1 MKHARLLLLFL
12 FIGGSGAVADTLVMP
27 PFTYAGRVMNYMRT
41 RYQSE
46 VTVYARHTNGVLVAR
61 TSVFTSDSS
70 SRNYALA
77 IPLASAP
84 TEQMAVVGETLRFE
98 VDDGTTLW
106 TAQELMPSTPVGNP
120 GTVVMADIVLL
131 FDLNKNGVADAY
143 EELIE
148 TLRFERDGVYEAYDP
163 NADYD
168 GDGFPNG
175 QEYVAG
181 TDPLSA
187 SETFTIDYVATISPT
202 IEIQKHRAVIRFY
215 AMRGRT
221 YSVVSTGNLSGD
233 PAWAVQPFRLTDS
246 PDAVTATTY
255 LSPTDVSQEGNVTL
269 YVDADAA
276 TKFYRLCVE

>member
-1 MKHARLLLLFL
+1 MKKTGLLMLFL
-12 FIGGSGAVADTLVMP
+12 FIGVGGAVADTLVMP

-41 RYQSE
+41 SYQSG

-77 IPLASAP
+77 IPLASAA
-84 TEQMAVVGETLRFE
+84 TEQRAVVGETLRFE
-98 VDDGTTLW
+98 VDDGSILW

-131 FDLNKNGVADAY
+131 FDLNKNGVSDAY

-148 TLRFERDGVYEAYDP
+148 TLRWELDGVYEVYDP

-168 GDGFPNG
+168 GDGISNL
-175 QEYVAG
+175 QEYLAG
-181 TDPLSA
+181 TDPLRA
-187 SETFTIDYVATISPT
+187 SEALAIDYATMIRPT
-202 IEIQKHRAVIRFY
+202 FESQKNRMVIRFY
-215 AMRGRT
+215 AFRGRT

-233 PAWAVQPFRLTDS
+233 PTWTVQSFRLIDS
-246 PDAVTATTY
+246 PDAATATAY

-269 YVDADAA
+269 YVDADASTA
-276 TKFYRLCVE
+276 FYRLCVE